1 MIPIL
6 YFQCDYI
13 FYVEAIWI
21 WEEIQLAGLFGQGEW
36 KWQKNSKEDGILI
49 RENGLYIH
57 TQYKNYTNYLK

>member
-21 WEEIQLAGLFGQGEW
+21 WEEIQLAGLGGGGEIVRW
-36 KWQKNSKEDGILI
+36 DSIVAAI
-49 RENGLYIH
+49 M
-57 TQYKNYTNYLK
+57 